1 MVNTTFAGNYYIQ
14 SVCVGMN
21 GISID
26 RAYNTKFLGVMIN
39 DKLNWKEHIKII
51 QSKQLIVL
59 ISKGSFTIVNIFS
72 IFLGLQIDQHLK
84 IVR

>member
-1 MVNTTFAGNYYIQ
+1 
-14 SVCVGMN
+14 MN

-26 RAYNTKFLGVMIN
+26 RAYNTPFLGVMI
-39 DKLNWKEHIKII
+39 DDQLNWKEHIKII

-72 IFLGLQIDQHLK
+72 IVQTVLILRSTNRSTFK
-84 IVR
+84 K